1 MHNMSITL
9 NSHRQPSQHAVASQF
24 FGWGSF
30 MMNLQTNVA
39 SSTGRH
45 SLSAAHASGVIG
57 GMPEAGPMLPL
68 QSRNDTEA
76 HGPHVPFAAPAPGLA
91 IARQDVPINDLSFR
105 ALETAGEIA
114 AIKYLR
120 DELSLPGSVLADP
133 EFQLLEKKETSGAWL
148 ALSVSATHLS
158 GRFASFQ

>member
-1 MHNMSITL
+1 
-9 NSHRQPSQHAVASQF
+9 
-24 FGWGSF
+24 
-30 MMNLQTNVA
+30 MNLQTNVS

-45 SLSAAHASGVIG
+45 LLSAAHARGVIG
-57 GMPEAGPMLPL
+57 GLPEVMPMHLL
-68 QSRNDTEA
+68 QSSNDTET
-76 HGPHVPFAAPAPGLA
+76 HVSRARISAPIADLA
-91 IARQDVPINDLSFR
+91 ITRQEVPINELSFR

-133 EFQLLEKKETSGAWL
+133 EFQLLEKKETSGAWS
-148 ALSVSATHLS
+148 ALSASARHLS